1 MARIAVLMSGGVD
14 SSGAAAVLKD
24 AGHDVTGITA
34 LMSPAEASGG
44 EDVYRARRVCHRLDI
59 PHIVI
64 DSTDDF
70 ALHVVGPFIEAYLE
84 GMTPNPCAHCNR
96 EIKLGRLLHLA
107 LRCGFERV
115 ATGHYAGLKREGDT
129 LLLCEPADSRKSQT
143 YFLALVRPAFLK
155 SLELPLAEMRK
166 DEVRSLIGHLGLA
179 ARDGESQ
186 DLCFVPSGA
195 YHSLI
200 CKHSGTAKGDVV
212 DTDGRVIGTHRGHYA
227 YTVGQRF
234 GHEGKRYYVLSKD
247 ASSNRIVI
255 GDRSLAMRQRIRVR
269 AVNNFV
275 PPGDLKNR
283 SLSIKYRYNTAPVG
297 GRVVEWDACRMVFV
311 TDEPCFAPAPGQIL
325 ACYSRDCLVCGGII
339 ESAD

>member
-1 MARIAVLMSGGVD
+1 MARIAVLMSGGID

-34 LMSPAEASGG
+34 LMSPAGVSGG
-44 EDVYRARRVCHRLDI
+44 EDVYRARRACHRLDI
-59 PHIVI
+59 SHIVL
-64 DSTDDF
+64 DLTDDF
-70 ALHVVGPFIEAYLE
+70 ALYVLGPFIEAYLE

-96 EIKLGRLLHLA
+96 EIKLGRLLHVA

-115 ATGHYAGLKREGDT
+115 ATGHYARLKRDGDT
-129 LLLCEPADSRKSQT
+129 LLLCEPTDSRKSQT
-143 YFLALVRPAFLK
+143 YFLALVRPAFLD

-166 DEVRSLIGHLGLA
+166 DEVRNLVGSLGLG

-186 DLCFVPSGA
+186 DLCFVASGA
-195 YHSLI
+195 YHGLVGE
-200 CKHSGTAKGDVV
+200 HSGIAKGDVV
-212 DTDGRVIGTHRGHYA
+212 DTNGRIIGTHKGHYA

-255 GDRSLAMRQRIRVR
+255 GDRSMAMRQRITVR

-275 PPGDLKNR
+275 PLSDLKNR
-283 SLSIKYRYNTAPVG
+283 SLRIKYRYKTAPVG
-297 GRVVEWDACRMVFV
+297 GRMAGGDACRMVFV

-325 ACYSRDCLVCGGII
+325 ACYSGGYLVCGGII